1 MKTTPH
7 SITLPTDSL
16 PSWVTAF
23 SHPLLW
29 VLRLPLGLAMPWE
42 GPLCLWG
49 LWGVCNW
56 LTLMLPLLSGPCS
69 ALLPACS
76 PSALF
81 CPSGMGVSRPW
92 LA

>member
-1 MKTTPH
+1 MKSTPH
-7 SITLPTDSL
+7 SVTLPTDSFAQL
-16 PSWVTAF
+16 GDCLF
-23 SHPLLW
+23 SSLA
-29 VLRLPLGLAMPWE
+29 LGPKASPGSGSAM
-42 GPLCLWG
+42 GSPLCLWG
-49 LWGVCNW
+49 LWGVYNW